1 VERRRCLL
9 LISQFL
15 SFSVPENEPTN
26 EQLRERL
33 RLAEESL
40 RRSERLAIAG
50 RFAGAIVHEVNNP
63 LEALNNLIY
72 LTKQAAQHPDQVRRN
87 MQVAETQLS
96 RLGEITRKT
105 LSFYR
110 EQNEAKQFD
119 LVEIAESALRIHAHR
134 LTTGCVELRKDL
146 PEQLMVKVM
155 GGELLQVFS
164 NFILNALDAL
174 PADDAVLCLRMR
186 ADKERVHIT
195 ISDNGHGIHPS
206 LRKSLFEPYVT
217 NKSSG
222 TGVGLWLSKRIVEKH
237 QGTIRFRSRHK
248 PGNSGTTFRV
258 SLPRGMES

>member
-1 VERRRCLL
+1 M
-9 LISQFL
+9 
-15 SFSVPENEPTN
+15 PEDDPTN

-33 RLAEESL
+33 RRAEESL

-63 LEALNNLIY
+63 LEALGNLVY
-72 LTKQAAQHPDQVRRN
+72 LTKQEAHQPDQVRRN
-87 MQVAETQLS
+87 MLVAETQLN

-105 LSFYR
+105 LTFYR
-110 EQNEAKQFD
+110 EQNEAKNFD

-134 LTTGCVELRKDL
+134 FGAGSIELRKEL
-146 PEQLMVKVM
+146 PDKLMVKAL

-174 PADDAVLCLRMR
+174 PENDAVLCLRMR
-186 ADKERVHIT
+186 SDRERADIT

-206 LRKSLFEPYVT
+206 LRKRLFEPYVT

-222 TGVGLWLSKRIVEKH
+222 TGVGLWLSKRIVDKH
-237 QGTIRFRSRHK
+237 QGTIRFRSSHE
-248 PGNSGTTFRV
+248 PGKSGTTFRV
-258 SLPRGMES
+258 SLPIGLEGSTT

>member
-1 VERRRCLL
+1 LSDPDFTVFV
-9 LISQFL
+9 SFL
-15 SFSVPENEPTN
+15 VPENDPTN
-26 EQLRERL
+26 EQLLERL

-72 LTKQAAQHPDQVRRN
+72 LTKQQAQHPDHVRRN
-87 MQVAETQLS
+87 MLVAETQLN

-110 EQNEAKQFD
+110 EQSEAKQFD

-134 LTTGCVELRKDL
+134 LSSGSIELRKDL
-146 PEQLMVKVM
+146 PEQLMVKAM

-164 NFILNALDAL
+164 NFILNAMDAL
-174 PADDAVLCLRMR
+174 PEKDAVLCFRIHS
-186 ADKERVHIT
+186 DKERAHIT

-206 LRKSLFEPYVT
+206 VRKRLFEPYVT

-222 TGVGLWLSKRIVEKH
+222 TGVGLWLSKRIVDKH
-237 QGTIRFRSRHK
+237 QGTIRFRSSHQ
-248 PGNSGTTFRV
+248 PGKSGTTFRV
-258 SLPRGMES
+258 SLPIAIER